1 MANKNISTDVA
12 AMKGGKPENARPG
25 STAPARI
32 GRRQRKDRTRQLLI
46 DAAVDIVRQGGIEAL
61 TTTRLAGAAG
71 ITQPGFYVHFEN
83 VEHCLQAAAEQ
94 LCERFL
100 DLQRQA
106 RQLAGSLIS
115 GPDALGKQ
123 EVIFSVFE
131 QTLALAI
138 SKRRLVEVLLRH
150 RHESSSAIGRSMGKA
165 LDRTRRDIA
174 DDLGRAARR
183 MGFPEPLQKRSEL
196 VADIV
201 LWLFLGA
208 LEALL
213 QGRYPEREAF
223 VAELAR
229 VTRSV
234 FVAGMAGDSA

>member
-1 MANKNISTDVA
+1 MNS
-12 AMKGGKPENARPG
+12 GKPENARPG
-25 STAPARI
+25 STALARL
-32 GRRQRKDRTRQLLI
+32 GRKQRKDRTRQLLI
-46 DAAVDIVRQGGIEAL
+46 DAAIDIVRQGGIEAL
-61 TTTRLAGAAG
+61 TTTRLASAAG

-100 DLQRQA
+100 DLQRNT

-115 GPDALGKQ
+115 GPDTLGKQ
-123 EVIFSVFE
+123 EVFFSICE
-131 QTLALAI
+131 QTLARAI
-138 SKRRLVEVLLRH
+138 SERRLLEVVLRH
-150 RHESSSAIGRSMGKA
+150 RHDSSSAIGRRIGKA

-174 DDLGRAARR
+174 DDLERAARR
-183 MGFPEPLQKRSEL
+183 MGFPEPLQKRREL
-196 VADIV
+196 LADIL

-208 LEALL
+208 VEALL
-213 QGRYPEREAF
+213 QGRHPEREAL

-234 FVAGMAGDSA
+234 LVAGMAGDSA